1 MQKKEYIIRLFKP
14 YEFLNIVTDCNKKIK
29 IDFKKNPSHV

>member
-1 MQKKEYIIRLFKP
+1 MQKKEYILKLFKP

-29 IDFKKNPSHV
+29 KSLEKR